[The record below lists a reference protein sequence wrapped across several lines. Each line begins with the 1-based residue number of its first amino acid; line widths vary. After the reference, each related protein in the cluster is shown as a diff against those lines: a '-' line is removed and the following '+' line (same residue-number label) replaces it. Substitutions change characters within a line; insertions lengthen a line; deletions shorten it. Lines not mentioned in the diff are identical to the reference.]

1 MKIQSSISFGEKITE
16 IPQVRYAQ
24 VSLSGTVFA
33 FSYLIAFRLDCKK
46 KSVTQLLYSS
56 NWMYNI
62 VLEYNGIFE
71 VNDYY

>member
-46 KSVTQLLYSS
+46 NRLRSYCILQTEF
-56 NWMYNI
+56 I
-62 VLEYNGIFE
+62 I
-71 VNDYY
+71 

>member
-46 KSVTQLLYSS
+46 IGYAATVFFRLNS
-56 NWMYNI
+56 
-62 VLEYNGIFE
+62 
-71 VNDYY
+71 